1 MGRTAKKRDLP
12 HPKPVQKVEL
22 SEKNIHWRVVLI
34 VLFLAIA
41 MVAFGYAVS
50 SYFSADSGWREIQVE
65 STAKTNCGNEFIF
78 QYYLGDSGISATAEN
93 KALITLYTEA
103 AINAYQL
110 FNSDEDFEGVNNL
123 HYLSRHP
130 NETVEVDKVLYEAFA
145 LLEEYGNRSLYLAPV
160 YAEYNNLFYCNDDSQ
175 TVNFDP
181 YQNGEVLEYFSEILA
196 FANDPEAVNIELLG
210 NNQVRLTVSDAYL
223 EYAAEMGIDS
233 FIDFFWMKNA
243 FVADY
248 LADVMIER
256 GYTKGAISSFDGF
269 VRNLDESG
277 RSYSFNLFDRD
288 GQIVYPAAVME
299 YTGSISLVY
308 LRNYPVGSLDSQHY
322 YELANGEI
330 RTSYIDTADGLC
342 KSALNNLVS
351 YSKTAGCAEVLL
363 QVLPVYI
370 ADSFSPEELAMAKD
384 AGIYSIYCAD
394 NVIYYNES
402 ELTLKDLFEEE
413 RVRYTTSFVQ

>member
-78 QYYLGDSGISATAEN
+78 RYYLGDSGISATAEN

-130 NETVEVDKVLYEAFA
+130 NEAVEVDKVLYDAFA

-196 FANDPEAVNIELLG
+196 FANEPEAVNIELLG

-370 ADSFSPEELAMAKD
+370 ADSFLPEELAMAKD